1 MISVSQSAVY
11 LCSSRRTPPLKVYF
25 KVFTSR
31 SCSGI
36 KSATSILP
44 HVVRKYKTHPLF
56 LCIQRRYNNI
66 FHLFVIQPSCRKSEL
81 TAFSDVCPYVTRS
94 GTLRTSRRIVPLCVR
109 CVRHGFRS
117 VPPHRGNISRSPH
130 IGAFPR
136 KRGEF
141 PCRAALSFRL

>member
-66 FHLFVIQPSCRKSEL
+66 FHLCVIQPSCRKSEL
-81 TAFSDVCPYVTRS
+81 TAFSDVCPYITRS
-94 GTLRTSRRIVPLCVR
+94 GTLRGVPPYCSDLHSVRAARFQFGYAAQRRHFTLSAHRRILPQEWEYPK
-109 CVRHGFRS
+109 S
-117 VPPHRGNISRSPH
+117 QI
-130 IGAFPR
+130 
-136 KRGEF
+136 
-141 PCRAALSFRL
+141 SFRL